1 MKIDKVIM
9 RKMYQDQKVGF
20 RTSFGVTTRKE
31 FTTLE
36 IHTKEGAVGYG
47 DCSAFEQ
54 PWYNEETRDGA
65 FDVIQKFIVPT
76 LLQYDE
82 LPKPEE
88 FFNATDWI
96 RRNRMARAAVDCA
109 LWDLYAQDQG
119 VSVSKALGG
128 TRSEVET
135 GVSLGIEKTPDD
147 LCRTIE
153 KYMGQGY
160 RRVKIKIGPGHDID
174 YVKKVRQEFG
184 DIMLMCDANSAYR
197 LTEEH
202 KAIFKELDQYN
213 LLMIE
218 QPLASDD
225 IIDHRHL
232 QAMMKT
238 RICLDESIDS
248 AEDAR
253 KAIELGSCKTINIK
267 VARVGGLTEA
277 KRIHDVCA
285 ANDIPVWCGGMLD
298 TGIARC
304 FNVHVAS
311 LPNYKFPHDIP
322 GTGRYY
328 KAEDEFIEPAHT
340 IDDRAMIQVPTAPGM
355 GYKVRMDKVEEFT
368 EEKIEI
374 SK

>member
-1 MKIDKVIM
+1 MKIEKVVM
-9 RKMYQDQKVGF
+9 RKMYQDMKVGF

-31 FTTLE
+31 FSMIE
-36 IHTKEGAVGYG
+36 IHTTDGAVGYG
-47 DCSAFEQ
+47 DCSAFER

-65 FDVIQKFIVPT
+65 FDVIRKFLVPT
-76 LLQYDE
+76 LFEYDD
-82 LPKPEE
+82 LPKPEV
-88 FFNATDWI
+88 FFDATDWV

-109 LWDLYAQDQG
+109 LWDLYAQDLG

-128 TRSEVET
+128 TRTEIET
-135 GVSLGIEKTPDD
+135 GVSLGIEPSPDA

-153 KYMGQGY
+153 KYMKQGY
-160 RRVKIKIGPGHDID
+160 HRIKCKIKPGMDIP
-174 YVKKVRQEFG
+174 YVQQVRKEFG

-197 LTEEH
+197 LDKH
-202 KAIFKELDQYN
+202 MDIFKELDKYN

-232 QAMMKT
+232 QKAMKT

-277 KRIHDVCA
+277 RRIHDVCA

-298 TGIARC
+298 TGVARS
-304 FNVHVAS
+304 FNIHIAS
-311 LPNYKFPHDIP
+311 LPNYRFPHDIP
-322 GTGRYY
+322 ASDRYWSY
-328 KAEDEFIEPAHT
+328 DLVSPAT
-340 IDDRAMIQVPTAPGM
+340 VIDDRAMIPVPTAPGL
-355 GYKVRMDKVEEFT
+355 GFKPVPELVEQFT

-374 SK
+374 KG

>member
-1 MKIDKVIM
+1 MKIEKVVM
-9 RKMYQDQKVGF
+9 RKMYQDMKVGF

-31 FTTLE
+31 FTMLE
-36 IHTKEGAVGYG
+36 LHTKDGIGYG
-47 DCSAFEQ
+47 DCSAFER

-65 FDVIQKFIVPT
+65 FDILRKFLVPALFEYGDIPT
-76 LLQYDE
+76 
-82 LPKPEE
+82 PET
-88 FFNATDWI
+88 FFDATSWI

-109 LWDLYAQDQG
+109 LWDLYAQEQG
-119 VSVSKALGG
+119 LSLSKALGG
-128 TRSEVET
+128 TRTEIEA

-153 KYMGQGY
+153 MYMKQGY
-160 RRVKIKIGPGHDID
+160 RRIKCKIKPGMDIQ
-174 YVKKVRQEFG
+174 YIELIRREFG
-184 DIMLMCDANSAYR
+184 DIMLMVDANSAYT
-197 LTEEH
+197 LKDIDT
-202 KAIFKELDQYN
+202 FKELDKYN

-232 QAMMKT
+232 QKAVRT

-285 ANDIPVWCGGMLD
+285 ASNIPVWCGGMLD
-298 TGIARC
+298 TGIARS
-304 FNVHVAS
+304 FNISIAS

-322 GTGRYY
+322 ASDRYWADDLVSPVT
-328 KAEDEFIEPAHT
+328 K
-340 IDDRAMIQVPTAPGM
+340 IDNRAMIEVPKKTGLGFLPIPAL
-355 GYKVRMDKVEEFT
+355 VDSFT

-374 SK
+374 KG

>member
-1 MKIDKVIM
+1 MKIEKVVM
-9 RKMYQDQKVGF
+9 RKMYQDMKVGF

-31 FTTLE
+31 FTMLE
-36 IHTKEGAVGYG
+36 LHTKDGIGYG

-54 PWYNEETRDGA
+54 PWYNEETRDGG
-65 FDVIQKFIVPT
+65 FDIIRKFLVPALFEYGEIPT
-76 LLQYDE
+76 
-82 LPKPEE
+82 PET
-88 FFNATDWI
+88 FFDATSWI

-109 LWDLYAQDQG
+109 LWDLYAQEQG
-119 VSVSKALGG
+119 VSLSKALGG
-128 TRSEVET
+128 TRTEIEA

-153 KYMGQGY
+153 MYMKQGY
-160 RRVKIKIGPGHDID
+160 RRIKCKIKPGMDIQ
-174 YVKKVRQEFG
+174 YVELIRREFG
-184 DIMLMCDANSAYR
+184 DIMLMVDANSAYT
-197 LTEEH
+197 LKDIDT
-202 KAIFKELDQYN
+202 FKELDKYN

-232 QAMMKT
+232 QKAVHT

-277 KRIHDVCA
+277 KRVHDVCA
-285 ANDIPVWCGGMLD
+285 ASNIPVWCGGMLD
-298 TGIARC
+298 TGIARS
-304 FNVHVAS
+304 FNISIAS

-322 GTGRYY
+322 ASDRYWAY
-328 KAEDEFIEPAHT
+328 DLVSPAT
-340 IDDRAMIQVPTAPGM
+340 KIDNRAMIEVPNKPGL
-355 GYKVRMDKVEEFT
+355 GFLPISKLVDAFT

-374 SK
+374 KG